1 MVITTRNRN
10 LGFAFS
16 TQPSPNGAW
25 YVKPTRPDPEFTGGP
40 ASIRAGI
47 DYQNKAA
54 YKQSV
59 NRMFVG
65 GRAIAEKPSEVLY
78 LLSYRKSV
86 VVTFID
92 DEPEA
97 HLEDS

>member
-47 DYQNKAA
+47 D
-54 YKQSV
+54 
-59 NRMFVG
+59 
-65 GRAIAEKPSEVLY
+65 
-78 LLSYRKSV
+78 
-86 VVTFID
+86 